1 MLIIKIITMMM
12 MMMRKFAGRDG
23 AQPGCAAINRDGNRS
38 GDLS

>member
-1 MLIIKIITMMM
+1 MMMMMMMPM